1 MFHNLPKEH
10 HQLETSFQIHEPM
23 GHFSFKPQY
32 LLLSQT
38 CSGMWQQLN
47 GLWTGK
53 PLALWL
59 SDLLEVILGKLINLS
74 KYNLSDMQL
83 RYHLC
88 LLEGSVWCQR
98 HTKGTISAHSEMFT
112 WGVCLLSFFLCSPTW
127 SLAGHWKT
135 LISVVPGRIPQT
147 Q

>member
-23 GHFSFKPQY
+23 RHFSFKPQY
-32 LLLSQT
+32 LILPQT
-38 CSGMWQQLN
+38 CSGMWQQLHWP
-47 GLWTGK
+47 LTGE

-59 SDLLEVILGKLINLS
+59 NDLLEVILGKLFNLS
-74 KYNLSDMQL
+74 KYNLSDMKL

-98 HTKGTISAHSEMFT
+98 STEGAISVHSEMFT
-112 WGVCLLSFFLCSPTW
+112 WGVCLLPFLF
-127 SLAGHWKT
+127 A
-135 LISVVPGRIPQT
+135 VPPGVLQGITVCCLLLQWWLMK
-147 Q
+147 